1 MEFGSTSFL
10 AQHSLFLMD
19 YDSGAFKQLP
29 VIDFFKKNSSHSFGQ
44 NIRQVNP
51 DFLSNS
57 SLNDV
62 APTNIPAHMIWNMT
76 VQIKLPIHSVEYKR
90 GGHAEALLPLLQAT
104 DVHTRGGSSTWIH
117 HLWHN
122 GRLQTVGTS
131 AKLTERPKYKLALS

>member
-29 VIDFFKKNSSHSFGQ
+29 VIDFLKKINSSHSFGQ

-62 APTNIPAHMIWNMT
+62 APTNIPAHMI
-76 VQIKLPIHSVEYKR
+76 
-90 GGHAEALLPLLQAT
+90 
-104 DVHTRGGSSTWIH
+104 
-117 HLWHN
+117 
-122 GRLQTVGTS
+122 
-131 AKLTERPKYKLALS
+131 

>member
-19 YDSGAFKQLP
+19 YDSDAFKQLP
-29 VIDFFKKNSSHSFGQ
+29 VIDLKKKNRSHSFGQ

-62 APTNIPAHMIWNMT
+62 APTNIPAHMI
-76 VQIKLPIHSVEYKR
+76 
-90 GGHAEALLPLLQAT
+90 
-104 DVHTRGGSSTWIH
+104 
-117 HLWHN
+117 
-122 GRLQTVGTS
+122 
-131 AKLTERPKYKLALS
+131 